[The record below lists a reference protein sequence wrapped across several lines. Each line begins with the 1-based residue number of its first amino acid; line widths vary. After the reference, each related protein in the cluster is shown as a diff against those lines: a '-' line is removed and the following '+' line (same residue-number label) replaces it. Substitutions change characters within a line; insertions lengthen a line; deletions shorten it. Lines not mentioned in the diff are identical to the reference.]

1 MPNLPTVDRMPE
13 CPHCG
18 GPVSTDTYGRA
29 GSHRVWRIGSDGLP
43 GPSRDRREAACPGA
57 GQPAVLASAP
67 APGRIDHDVLLREL
81 VAERYGPMIRDL
93 PLVEP
98 APESAE
104 VFAARQRVL
113 CEALDGADSG
123 RRAVVVPLD
132 PGRKRRA
139 A

>member
-67 APGRIDHDVLLREL
+67 APGRIDHDVLH
-81 VAERYGPMIRDL
+81 
-93 PLVEP
+93 
-98 APESAE
+98 
-104 VFAARQRVL
+104 
-113 CEALDGADSG
+113 
-123 RRAVVVPLD
+123 RRAPRCSP
-132 PGRKRRA
+132 PGSGSCVRHWTGQTAAGARLSYRWIRA
-139 A
+139 GNAGPPEAQPVRD